1 MVRARGPD
9 FLTVDDPLATIEVGS
24 CDGAGKVGTA
34 ARLAKQLA
42 PCIFAR
48 EDAPQVPRLLA
59 IVTVLENRRG
69 CQQTDTATGHGDSVY
84 TGEFLLHDRIQNQG
98 QVLPKPL
105 RWPRGHSPT
114 GFGKF
119 GAPFD

>member
-48 EDAPQVPRLLA
+48 EDAPRESSRLPTDGYRYGPR
-59 IVTVLENRRG
+59 
-69 CQQTDTATGHGDSVY
+69 
-84 TGEFLLHDRIQNQG
+84 
-98 QVLPKPL
+98 
-105 RWPRGHSPT
+105 
-114 GFGKF
+114 
-119 GAPFD
+119 

>member
-34 ARLAKQLA
+34 SRLAKQLA

-48 EDAPQVPRLLA
+48 EDASKVPRLLA
-59 IVTVLENRRG
+59 IVTVFKNRRS
-69 CQQTDTATGHGDSVY
+69 C
-84 TGEFLLHDRIQNQG
+84 
-98 QVLPKPL
+98 
-105 RWPRGHSPT
+105 
-114 GFGKF
+114 
-119 GAPFD
+119 